1 MENIRMQTS
10 HQESAMTEISL
21 ALAMAF
27 FSIMVLTMVSMG
39 VGDSKGRQVVAA
51 ELSKNSKQSPAE
63 AKTEI
68 GSKDLLVI
76 YHHKRFLNRQLKPLI
91 PGKLVAG
98 QNGRIVLAVD
108 PSLPLSQVLSVRSQI
123 PNSNLI
129 ITSLDQ
135 RWLAAIGD

>member
-1 MENIRMQTS
+1 MQSS

-39 VGDSKGRQVVAA
+39 VGDGKVRQVVAA
-51 ELSKNSKQSPAE
+51 ELSTDSKRSPAS

-68 GSKDLLVI
+68 LSKDLLVI
-76 YHHKRFLNRQLKPLI
+76 YHHKRFFDRQLKTLN
-91 PGKLVAG
+91 PGKLVVG

-108 PSLPLSQVLSVRSQI
+108 PLLPLSQVLSVRSQI
-123 PNSNLI
+123 PNSKLI

>member
-1 MENIRMQTS
+1 MMQSS

-39 VGDSKGRQVVAA
+39 VGDSKARQVIAG
-51 ELSKNSKQSPAE
+51 EFSSGTKQPSSS

-68 GSKDLLVI
+68 QSEDLLVI
-76 YHHKRFLNRQLKPLI
+76 FHNKRFFNRQLKTLNPTQLVV
-91 PGKLVAG
+91 GKS
-98 QNGRIVLAVD
+98 GRVVLAVD
-108 PSLPLSQVLSVRSQI
+108 PLLPLSQVLLVRSKI

-135 RWLAAIGD
+135 RWLTAIGD